1 VSKEVT
7 SLSQNIETNDAHC
20 PTPIG
25 IHLSMPDGLRLPI
38 DELIAMHER
47 VLRAEG
53 RRALEYGGN
62 QGYEGLREW
71 LASDYRSKESAP
83 VAAQSIVLTSG
94 ASGGLKDLCDALIN
108 PGDVILTEQPTFA
121 GSIRTLV
128 ASGAE
133 VIGITI
139 AQDGLDPGDL
149 ERVVEEIGR
158 AGKRIKLLYAV
169 PNFNN
174 PTAALLSVQKRK
186 KIAEI
191 CRTAGILVVQD
202 DAFAD
207 LSLGPELP
215 LSFWSIMEGE
225 GVAVLG
231 TFSKTL
237 APGLRLGWALAEQRV
252 TEALVRGRLDLGV
265 SPLTA
270 RVVTEYCASGSY
282 RSHVR
287 DMVPV
292 YRRKRDVLLSELDA
306 HRSRLGSW
314 NVPEGGFSLW
324 IELNS
329 AVDALR
335 LQQATRDEGVLVAD
349 GRAFFVDEPRSQAI
363 RLCFSNA
370 SDAELKEAVRRL
382 GRALDAARP

>member
-1 VSKEVT
+1 MAPRQCGTAAAQEQKNHARKCRPLRRRVGDVSPTGVSKEVT
-7 SLSQNIETNDAHC
+7 SLSQNLETNDAHC

-25 IHLSMPDGLRLPI
+25 IHLTMPDGLRLPI

-47 VLRAEG
+47 TLRAEG
-53 RRALEYGGN
+53 LGAAEYGGN

-174 PTAALLSVQKRK
+174 PTAAL
-186 KIAEI
+186 
-191 CRTAGILVVQD
+191 
-202 DAFAD
+202 
-207 LSLGPELP
+207 PP
-215 LSFWSIMEGE
+215 
-225 GVAVLG
+225 
-231 TFSKTL
+231 
-237 APGLRLGWALAEQRV
+237 
-252 TEALVRGRLDLGV
+252 
-265 SPLTA
+265 
-270 RVVTEYCASGSY
+270 
-282 RSHVR
+282 
-287 DMVPV
+287 
-292 YRRKRDVLLSELDA
+292 
-306 HRSRLGSW
+306 
-314 NVPEGGFSLW
+314 
-324 IELNS
+324 
-329 AVDALR
+329 
-335 LQQATRDEGVLVAD
+335 
-349 GRAFFVDEPRSQAI
+349 
-363 RLCFSNA
+363 
-370 SDAELKEAVRRL
+370 
-382 GRALDAARP
+382 